1 METRAH
7 HILIGLFTV
16 LGIGAALMFMLW
28 LGSSGHDREHAQ
40 YDIVFQEAVTGL
52 SRGSTV
58 EFNGIRIGDVANLR
72 LDPQDPRRVLARVR
86 VERTAP
92 VRTDTRALLVPAG
105 ITGLSFIRL
114 SSGSDPN
121 SMLLLPDDDADSIP
135 VIVASPSPMSRL
147 MADGE
152 DVMTNVNQVLIRVT
166 ELFSQENVERL
177 DATLANLQ
185 EFTSVLAERR
195 DDLSAAIDATSN
207 LLQTTER
214 LVDVELRQTL
224 ADTRESVASLE
235 RTMSSIESVVSD
247 NRGNLDSG
255 LRGLADIGP
264 AMSELRGTMAS
275 LRTITRELEENPR
288 DYLIG
293 RQPSREFQP

>member
-7 HILIGLFTV
+7 HILIGLFTI
-16 LGIGAALMFMLW
+16 LGIGAALMFVLW
-28 LGSSGHDREHAQ
+28 LGTSGTDRQYAQ
-40 YDIVFQEAVTGL
+40 YDIVFREAVTGL

-58 EFNGIRIGDVANLR
+58 EFNGIRIGDVASLR
-72 LDPQDPRRVLARVR
+72 LDPSDPSRVLARVR
-86 VERTAP
+86 VERDAP
-92 VRTDTRALLVPAG
+92 VRSDTQARLVPAG

-121 SMLLLPDDDADSIP
+121 STLLLADDGSIP
-135 VIVASPSPMSRL
+135 VIIAQPSPMSRL

-166 ELFSQENVERL
+166 ELFSQDNVARL
-177 DATLANLQ
+177 DATLHNLQ

-195 DDLSAAIDATSN
+195 DDLSAAIDATSQ
-207 LLQTTER
+207 LLQTTDR
-214 LVDVELRQTL
+214 LVDVELRGAL
-224 ADTRESVASLE
+224 NDARSSMAAME
-235 RTMSSIESVVSD
+235 RTVSGIEAMVSD
-247 NRGNLDSG
+247 NRGNLDAG
-255 LRGLADIGP
+255 LRGLADVGP

-275 LRTITRELEENPR
+275 LRAITRELEENPR

-293 RQPSREFQP
+293 RQPTREFKP